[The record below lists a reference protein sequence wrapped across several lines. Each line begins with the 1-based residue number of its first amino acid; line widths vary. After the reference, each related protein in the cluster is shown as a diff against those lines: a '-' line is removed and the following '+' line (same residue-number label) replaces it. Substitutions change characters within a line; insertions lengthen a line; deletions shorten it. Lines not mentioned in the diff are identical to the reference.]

1 MELEVFSMDLEEYS
15 ADLIWTP
22 VGNDT
27 VSAESLHVYRHGTGP
42 IIALVTAYLA
52 VLLVGVAGN
61 VLVIAVMSKSP
72 RMRTVTNYFITNL
85 AIADL
90 LVLVVCL
97 PPTLITKVYVR
108 K

>member
-1 MELEVFSMDLEEYS
+1 MEIELFSTELEEYS
-15 ADLIWTP
+15 AHQNRTP
-22 VGNDT
+22 AGNDT
-27 VSAESLHVYRHGTGP
+27 VAAQILHIYRHDTGA
-42 IIALVTAYLA
+42 IIVLVMAYLA

-97 PPTLITKVYVR
+97 PPTLISNVYVR

>member
-1 MELEVFSMDLEEYS
+1 MEVFLTKVGDFS
-15 ADLIWTP
+15 ADPHGVTT
-22 VGNDT
+22 GNNT
-27 VSAESLHVYRHGTGP
+27 VETLHVYRHGKGA

-52 VLLVGVAGN
+52 VSLLGVTGN
-61 VLVIAVMSKSP
+61 VLVIAVMSKAP

-85 AIADL
+85 AVADL

-97 PPTLITKVYVR
+97 PPTLISNVYVR

>member
-1 MELEVFSMDLEEYS
+1 MDIEVFSTELEEYS
-15 ADLIWTP
+15 VDLNETP
-22 VGNDT
+22 AENDT
-27 VSAESLHVYRHGTGP
+27 PGAETLHGYRHGTGA
-42 IIALVTAYLA
+42 IVARATAYLA

-61 VLVIAVMSKSP
+61 MLVIDVMSKSP
-72 RMRTVTNYFITNL
+72 RMRTVTNYFIINL

-97 PPTLITKVYVR
+97 PPTLISNVYVR